1 MRLGR
6 SRSRRGRHSSPAC
19 GRGWPEG
26 PGEGLEGLRRSAA
39 RLGRAAI
46 AIAASLEALIPLPG
60 PYPASGRRVAFRRL
74 GSTALAFAALLLALP
89 AHAEDRPDPR
99 VGAICDLIEANAAA
113 TGMSPDFFARLIWK
127 ESRFDEGAISP
138 VGARGIAQFMP
149 ATAAE
154 RGLADPFDKGQAIHH
169 SARYLADLR
178 AELGSWGLAAAA
190 YNGGVN
196 RVKRWMTSG
205 GRLPYET
212 EDYVLSITAHPAA
225 WFREDATR
233 EAAVTPLDAGLSF
246 PEACRRMPIMQTR
259 AIFAVAE
266 SAPMK
271 PWGVQVAGHANEA
284 IAVRSYRRLQDA
296 HPDILGGLDP
306 IVMRV
311 RPMSGPRRI
320 TAVRIGADSR
330 GEANAFCDRY
340 RARGGACVVMRN

>member
-1 MRLGR
+1 MVKPAFYDALTRLL
-6 SRSRRGRHSSPAC
+6 AC
-19 GRGWPEG
+19 
-26 PGEGLEGLRRSAA
+26 A
-39 RLGRAAI
+39 RI
-46 AIAASLEALIPLPG
+46 HPLPRAG
-60 PYPASGRRVAFRRL
+60 EEWRL
-74 GSTALAFAALLLALP
+74 VLIALAFLLTSFP
-89 AHAEDRPDPR
+89 ARAEEPVDPR
-99 VGAICDLIEANAAA
+99 VAAICDLIETNAAA
-113 TGMSPDFFARLIWK
+113 TGMAPDFFARLIWK

-154 RGLADPFDKGQAIHH
+154 RGLADPFDKERAIHH

-196 RVKRWMTSG
+196 RVKRWMASG

-233 EAAVTPLDAGLSF
+233 EADVAPLDASLSF
-246 PEACRRMPIMQTR
+246 GEACRRLPIMQTR

-271 PWGVQVAGHANEA
+271 PWGVQVAGHVNEA
-284 IAVRSYRRLQDA
+284 IAIRIYRRLQDD
-296 HPDILGGLDP
+296 HPDILGGVDP

-320 TAVRIGADSR
+320 TAIRIGADTR
-330 GEANAFCDRY
+330 GEANAFCERY
-340 RARGGACVVMRN
+340 RARGGACVAMRN